1 MKPCQLRSAGGVL
14 ITVVANTPYT
24 VVLHRRNPDEW
35 RLPKGKLRAG
45 ETPQQAA
52 VREVAEETGIGTEA
66 HELLGKIEYEYRE
79 PQTDQMVY
87 KQVAFYLTPLP
98 EQQSIQIETTTFA
111 EGLWLPVPEAIELLT
126 FPAER
131 RIVQQAIAR
140 LARQSG

>member
-14 ITVVANTPYT
+14 ITVVANTPYI

-66 HELLGKIEYEYRE
+66 HELLGTTEYEYRE
-79 PQTDQMVY
+79 PQTDQMVR
-87 KQVAFYLTPLP
+87 KQVTFYLMSLP
-98 EQQSIQIETTTFA
+98 EQQSIQIESRTFE
-111 EGLWLPVPEAIELLT
+111 EGLWLPAPEAIELLT

-131 RIVQQAIAR
+131 RIVQQAVAR